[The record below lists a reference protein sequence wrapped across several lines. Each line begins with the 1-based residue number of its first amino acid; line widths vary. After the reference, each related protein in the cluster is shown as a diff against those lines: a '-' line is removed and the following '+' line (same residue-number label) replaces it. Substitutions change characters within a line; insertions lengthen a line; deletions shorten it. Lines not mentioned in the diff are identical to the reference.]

1 MGQRTDLL
9 FLHVINT
16 TADAEAQAALAALNV
31 KFLQVDCKVR
41 TPVFRIYIYAP
52 SLLFFRP
59 CITRSNTYTP
69 KRNA

>member
-1 MGQRTDLL
+1 MT
-9 FLHVINT
+9 INT
-16 TADAEAQAALAALNV
+16 TADAEAQAVLAALNV

-41 TPVFRIYIYAP
+41 APCFIYICP
-52 SLLFFRP
+52 RSFLFFRP